1 MPKSDQFVE
10 TFQCDNFDFSF
21 SNNIDMTLN
30 TFVNLVNST
39 DDNQNTKLKR
49 MTNHCTKII
58 PCQSKRKLN
67 GQNYNIKPKKIRI
80 SFIHYIL
87 PPEIFEKI
95 LALLNYKE
103 ICQAQL
109 ICRRWKEIITNG
121 KLLEKASGKFL

>member
-95 LALLNYKE
+95 LALLNYKP
-103 ICQAQL
+103 
-109 ICRRWKEIITNG
+109 
-121 KLLEKASGKFL
+121 S

>member
-1 MPKSDQFVE
+1 
-10 TFQCDNFDFSF
+10 
-21 SNNIDMTLN
+21 MTLDA
-30 TFVNLVNST
+30 FVNLVNST

-49 MTNHCTKII
+49 MMNHCTEII
-58 PCQSKRKLN
+58 PCESKRKLN

-95 LALLNYKE
+95 LTLLNYKE

-109 ICRRWKEIITNG
+109 ICRRWKEIVKKG
-121 KLLEKASGKFL
+121 KLLEKASGKFLELRS

>member
-1 MPKSDQFVE
+1 ME

-49 MTNHCTKII
+49 MMNHCTKII
-58 PCQSKRKLN
+58 PCESKRKLN
-67 GQNYNIKPKKIRI
+67 GQNYNLKPKKIRI

-95 LALLNYKE
+95 LTLLNYKE

-109 ICRRWKEIITNG
+109 ICRRWKEIVKKG
-121 KLLEKASGKFL
+121 KLLEKASGKFLELKS